1 MSEAMK
7 ILGLD
12 LVCTCGACPEQYDA
26 FYEGEY
32 VGYFRLRHG
41 GFTVDDSKDNT
52 ILSESTI
59 GDGVFDS
66 TEREDC
72 LTRGCL
78 AILRGMVKAPEAV
91 QKDWKYY
98 VLGLPQDA
106 QLKMLMALLEWQI
119 DGLKGEDV
127 RFFPGE
133 DPDYQGTF
141 TANAEIYWTSCGESL
156 LK

>member
-1 MSEAMK
+1 MK

-78 AILRGMVKAPEAV
+78 AILRGMGKVPEAV
-91 QKDWKYY
+91 RKDWKAY
-98 VLGLPQDA
+98 VLGLPQHS
-106 QLKMLMALLEWQI
+106 QLKMLMALLHWQI
-119 DGLKGEDV
+119 DELKGDSL
-127 RFFPGE
+127 RFMAAE

-141 TANAEIYWTSCGESL
+141 TVNNQIYWTSSGNDILE
-156 LK
+156 